1 MSRKVL
7 LDVDPGCDDAV
18 AIGLAL
24 ASDELDVVGL
34 TTVAGNTT
42 VENATENA
50 LAVLTLFDRTDVPVA
65 AGCGRPLAHELE
77 TAEDIHG
84 EGGITGDLPDPEA
97 EPLGTDAPAFI
108 REQAAEHGEALTIVG
123 LGPLTNVAVALMAEP
138 DLAERVDE
146 VAVMG
151 GTIRATGN
159 RTPMAEANFYSDPAA
174 ARRVVWDAE
183 PRIAGLNV
191 THHAEVPPG
200 VVEGDSA
207 AADTVRAWLDYYPEW
222 VRESIGLENAAQHD
236 ALVVAD
242 LIADL
247 LDYETAPTDV
257 FVDDGDAR
265 GAVMFDEY
273 GVTDADGVASVA
285 VDADVER
292 FRELLGERLSRLV

>member
-24 ASDELDVVGL
+24 ASDELEVVGL
-34 TTVAGNTT
+34 TTVAGNTS
-42 VENATENA
+42 VENATKNA

-65 AGCGRPLAHELE
+65 AGCGQPLAHELE

-84 EGGITGDLPDPEA
+84 DGGITGDLPDPETK
-97 EPLGTDAPAFI
+97 PVGTDASAFI

-123 LGPLTNVAVALMAEP
+123 LGPLTNVAIALLTEP
-138 DLAERVDE
+138 DLPEQVDE
-146 VAVMG
+146 IAVMG
-151 GTIRATGN
+151 GTVRATGN

-174 ARRVVWDAE
+174 ARRVVRDAE
-183 PRIAGLNV
+183 PRVAGLNV
-191 THHAEVPPG
+191 THRAQVPPE

-207 AADTVRAWLDYYPEW
+207 AADVVRGWVDYYPEW
-222 VRESIGLENAAQHD
+222 VRESIGLDHAAQHD

-242 LIADL
+242 LFADL
-247 LDYETAPTDV
+247 LEYETAPTDV

-265 GAVMFDEY
+265 GAVLFDEY

-285 VDADVER
+285 VDADVEQ

>member
-24 ASDELDVVGL
+24 TSDELEVVGL

-97 EPLGTDAPAFI
+97 DPVATDAPVFI
-108 REQAAEHGEALTIVG
+108 REQAAEHGEELTIVG
-123 LGPLTNVAVALMAEP
+123 LGPLTNVAVALMPEP
-138 DLAERVDE
+138 ELPEQVDE

-151 GTIRATGN
+151 GTVRATGN
-159 RTPMAEANFYSDPAA
+159 RTPMAEANFFSDPAA

-183 PRIAGLNV
+183 PRVAGLNV
-191 THHAEVPPG
+191 THRAQVPPE

-207 AADTVRAWLDYYPEW
+207 TAELVRDWLDYYPEW
-222 VRESIGLENAAQHD
+222 VRESIGLDHAAQHD

-242 LIADL
+242 LFADL

-273 GVTDADGVASVA
+273 GVTDAEGVAKVA

-292 FRELLGERLSRLV
+292 FRDLLGERLSELV